1 MQKAIPIAQDAI
13 VNLVNSGSH
22 IPKWILTDFKANGY
36 FNDSSGVRVV
46 TDTQDPEQLK
56 TDVTSL
62 PIGGGGQEEVLLAIQ
77 RTLGVMP
84 DNGVILVFTDEPTT
98 QLDLESAVTAE
109 ATRKNV
115 KVFFA
120 LLGDPGQE
128 SEQVYERVSEGRV
141 FRANTTSGTLDFDSQ
156 SFFDAIIYQVQHTSC
171 VVGTTPPAGTT
182 DPGTTPGTTPPAV
195 TTDPGNTSPGQCT
208 STQLAQKGTVAFAV
222 DTTASMQKAIP
233 IAQDAIVNLV
243 NSGSHIPK
251 WILTDFKA
259 NGYFNDSSGV
269 RVVTDTQDP
278 EQLKTDVTSLPIG
291 GGGQEEVLLAI
302 QRTLGVMPDNGV
314 ILVFTDEPTTQL
326 DLESAVTAEATRKNV
341 KVFFALL
348 GDPGQESEQVYERV
362 SEGRVFR
369 ANTSA
374 GTLDFDSQSFF
385 DAIIYQVQHTN
396 CAGANSTTLP
406 PSQCIDDGCSSEHN
420 GLGVCVDF
428 SKDVDW
434 GQLAIEIDFSAG
446 QVTGKCG
453 NARAADEECCKCM
466 KMLTDMGSSGSAS
479 GTACSVNEGEYIA
492 AGNNTPGG
500 ASLKS
505 NGPLDCAQKCLN
517 DSGCKAWTLNVKSN
531 KC

>member
-1 MQKAIPIAQDAI
+1 MAACSSTAPITQAYEGECAGCIMEQE
-13 VNLVNSGSH
+13 V
-22 IPKWILTDFKANGY
+22 GY
-36 FNDSSGVRVV
+36 FGND
-46 TDTQDPEQLK
+46 LK
-56 TDVTSL
+56 PSKTKETSNK
-62 PIGGGGQEEVLLAIQ
+62 QECA
-77 RTLGVMP
+77 
-84 DNGVILVFTDEPTT
+84 DY
-98 QLDLESAVTAE
+98 SA
-109 ATRKNV
+109 
-115 KVFFA
+115 
-120 LLGDPGQE
+120 
-128 SEQVYERVSEGRV
+128 S
-141 FRANTTSGTLDFDSQ
+141 
-156 SFFDAIIYQVQHTSC
+156 
-171 VVGTTPPAGTT
+171 
-182 DPGTTPGTTPPAV
+182 TPGSLFWTWDMRTKKCFLKSSKAGRENHHNSV
-195 TTDPGNTSPGQCT
+195 SGNSECGSGQCT
-208 STQLAQKGTVAFAV
+208 STQLAQAGTVAFAV

-374 GTLDFDSQSFF
+374 GTLDFDSKSFF

-396 CAGANSTTLP
+396 CTGANSTTLP

-434 GQLAIEIDFSAG
+434 GQLATEIDFSAG
-446 QVTGKCG
+446 RVTGKCG
-453 NARAADEECCKCM
+453 NARAGDEECCKCM
-466 KMLTDMGSSGSAS
+466 KMLTDLGSSGSGS
-479 GTACSVNEGEYIA
+479 GTTS
-492 AGNNTPGG
+492 P
-500 ASLKS
+500 
-505 NGPLDCAQKCLN
+505 
-517 DSGCKAWTLNVKSN
+517 
-531 KC
+531 

>member
-1 MQKAIPIAQDAI
+1 MAACSSTAPITQAYEGECAGCIMEQEVGYFGNDLKPSKTKETSNKQECADYSASTPGSLFWTWDMRTKKCFLKSSKAGRENHHNSVSGNSECGSGQCTQTQLAQAGTVAFAVDTTASMQKAIPIAQDAI

-62 PIGGGGQEEVLLAIQ
+62 PIGGCGQEEVLLAIQ

-115 KVFFA
+115 KVFFD

-141 FRANTTSGTLDFDSQ
+141 FRANSTAGTLDFDSK

-171 VVGTTPPAGTT
+171 VVATTPPAGTT
-182 DPGTTPGTTPPAV
+182 DPGTTPGTTSPPAV
-195 TTDPGNTSPGQCT
+195 TTDPGTTSPGQQCT
-208 STQLAQKGTVAFAV
+208 QTQLAQAGTVAFAV

-291 GGGQEEVLLAI
+291 GGGQVEVLLA
-302 QRTLGVMPDNGV
+302 
-314 ILVFTDEPTTQL
+314 
-326 DLESAVTAEATRKNV
+326 
-341 KVFFALL
+341 
-348 GDPGQESEQVYERV
+348 
-362 SEGRVFR
+362 
-369 ANTSA
+369 
-374 GTLDFDSQSFF
+374 
-385 DAIIYQVQHTN
+385 
-396 CAGANSTTLP
+396 
-406 PSQCIDDGCSSEHN
+406 
-420 GLGVCVDF
+420 
-428 SKDVDW
+428 
-434 GQLAIEIDFSAG
+434 
-446 QVTGKCG
+446 
-453 NARAADEECCKCM
+453 
-466 KMLTDMGSSGSAS
+466 
-479 GTACSVNEGEYIA
+479 
-492 AGNNTPGG
+492 
-500 ASLKS
+500 
-505 NGPLDCAQKCLN
+505 
-517 DSGCKAWTLNVKSN
+517 
-531 KC
+531 